1 MTQTLSVA
9 LPSSTLYVSGTVNG
23 VSTIWTLRE
32 NNIWD
37 TVADRA
43 EDDTY
48 LIDLTAISSSGQST
62 HAVFTLYYGLLQL
75 ITDRTQADVDRV
87 LYLSSLFYSDPE
99 TGALYFAGTEEEL
112 DEWNAGLKGTYN
124 ASDLNR
130 VGCAIN
136 YIANRLDNQGY
147 SVKVSPKITWQESD
161 IPTESDME
169 AYLADVQT
177 IRSVLPVPSSTP
189 PVPEDMDGLTYIEA
203 NNIEQILLDVD
214 ALVTEMINAY
224 FCSDEISCGE
234 V

>member
-1 MTQTLSVA
+1 MTRTLSVA

-23 VSTIWTLRE
+23 VSTTWTLRE
-32 NNIWD
+32 NNIWE

-48 LIDLTAISSSGQST
+48 LVDLTAISSSGQST

-75 ITDRTQADVDRV
+75 ITDRTQADVDYVRQ
-87 LYLSSLFYSDPE
+87 LSAIGWANMSASQRAD
-99 TGALYFAGTEEEL
+99 
-112 DEWNAGLKGTYN
+112 WQSNLKGAYN

-130 VGCAIN
+130 VGSAVN
-136 YIANRLDNQGY
+136 YVANRLGEQGY
-147 SVKVSPKITWQESD
+147 SVEVSPKTTWQESD
-161 IPTESDME
+161 IPTEVDME
-169 AYLADVQT
+169 AYLSDVQT

-189 PVPEDMDGLTYIEA
+189 PIPEDMAGLTYIEA

-224 FCSDEISCGE
+224 FYSDEISCGE

>member
-1 MTQTLSVA
+1 MTRTLSVA

-23 VSTIWTLRE
+23 VSTTWTLRE
-32 NNIWD
+32 NNIWE

-48 LIDLTAISSSGQST
+48 LVDLTAISSSGQST

-75 ITDRTQADVDRV
+75 ITDRTQADVDYVRQ
-87 LYLSSLFYSDPE
+87 LSAIGWANMSASQRAD
-99 TGALYFAGTEEEL
+99 
-112 DEWNAGLKGTYN
+112 WQSNLKGAYN

-130 VGCAIN
+130 VGSAVN
-136 YIANRLDNQGY
+136 YVANRLVDQGY
-147 SVKVSPKITWQESD
+147 SVEVSPKTTWQESD
-161 IPTESDME
+161 IPTEADME
-169 AYLADVQT
+169 AYLSDVQT
-177 IRSVLPVPSSTP
+177 LRSVLPVPSSTP
-189 PVPEDMDGLTYIEA
+189 PVPEDMAGLTYIEA

-224 FCSDEISCGE
+224 FYSDEISCGE

>member
-23 VSTIWTLRE
+23 VSTTWTLRE

-48 LIDLTAISSSGQST
+48 LVDLTAISSSGQST
-62 HAVFTLYYGLLQL
+62 NAVFTLYYGLLQL
-75 ITDRTQADVDRV
+75 ITDRTQADVDYVRQ
-87 LYLSSLFYSDPE
+87 LSAIGWANMS
-99 TGALYFAGTEEEL
+99 AGQRA
-112 DEWNAGLKGTYN
+112 DWQSNLKGAYN

-130 VGCAIN
+130 VSSAVN
-136 YIANRLDNQGY
+136 YVANRLVDQGY
-147 SVKVSPKITWQESD
+147 SVAVSPKTTWQESD

-169 AYLADVQT
+169 AYLSDVQT
-177 IRSVLPVPSSTP
+177 LRSVLPVPSSAP
-189 PVPEDMDGLTYIEA
+189 SVPEDMAGLTYIEA

-224 FCSDEISCGE
+224 FYSDEISCGE

>member
-1 MTQTLSVA
+1 MTRTLSVA

-23 VSTIWTLRE
+23 VSTTWTLRE
-32 NNIWD
+32 NNIWE

-48 LIDLTAISSSGQST
+48 LVDLTAISSSGQST

-75 ITDRTQADVDRV
+75 ITDRTQADVDYVRQ
-87 LYLSSLFYSDPE
+87 LSAIGWANMSASQRAD
-99 TGALYFAGTEEEL
+99 
-112 DEWNAGLKGTYN
+112 WQSNLKGAYN

-130 VGCAIN
+130 VGSAVN
-136 YIANRLDNQGY
+136 YVANRLGEQGY
-147 SVKVSPKITWQESD
+147 SVEVSPKTTWQESD
-161 IPTESDME
+161 IPTESDLE
-169 AYLADVQT
+169 AYLTDVQT
-177 IRSVLPVPSSTP
+177 IRSALPVPSSTP

>member
-1 MTQTLSVA
+1 MTRTLSVA

-23 VSTIWTLRE
+23 VPTTWTLRE
-32 NNIWD
+32 DNIWD

-48 LIDLTAISSSGQST
+48 LVDLTAISSSGQST

-75 ITDRTQADVDRV
+75 ITDRTQADVDYVRQLSAIGWANMSASQRV
-87 LYLSSLFYSDPE
+87 DWQS
-99 TGALYFAGTEEEL
+99 
-112 DEWNAGLKGTYN
+112 NLKGAYN

-130 VGCAIN
+130 VGSAVN
-136 YIANRLDNQGY
+136 YVANRLGEQGY
-147 SVKVSPKITWQESD
+147 SVEVSPKTTWQESD
-161 IPTESDME
+161 IPTEADME
-169 AYLADVQT
+169 AYRSDVKT
-177 IRSVLPVPSSTP
+177 IRSVMTVPSSTP
-189 PVPEDMDGLTYIEA
+189 PVPEDMAGLTYIEA

-224 FCSDEISCGE
+224 FYSDEISCGE